1 MFSDLQTLGK
11 TYFIF
16 ILLGKISKTK
26 NWEKGPS
33 KKSLTALPQDRG
45 FSTSGTLTINKWYG
59 IIGTLSV
66 FFYVL
71 LDVETGGPANENI
84 LRVVYQRTG

>member
-1 MFSDLQTLGK
+1 MICKHWEKL
-11 TYFIF
+11 
-16 ILLGKISKTK
+16 ILLLSYLEKFKKTK

-66 FFYVL
+66 LFYVL

-84 LRVVYQRTG
+84 LRVVYQRKG